1 MIRICEALDEG
12 NYRIARALFREY
24 ADSLGVDLDFQDF
37 ENEVRSLPGA
47 YAPPGGCILLAEMR
61 RGHGGCAALR
71 PLAGRICEMK
81 RLYVRSA
88 YRALGIGR
96 ALAEA
101 IIERARAAGYA
112 RMRLDTLA
120 TMHEAARLYASLGF
134 HEIAP
139 YRHNPLP
146 GARFFELAWEADEEH
161 GAAADMTAPT
171 LEAIAV
177 RWIEEVWQRGHA
189 RAIDDLRA
197 PEFVDHDPG
206 GRAPDREGFKLGVI
220 DLYAAFPD
228 FRAVV
233 EDVVVDAARGIVSVR
248 WSARGTH
255 AGPYLGIAPTGRC
268 IRFKGIEIIRI
279 VGGRIV
285 ERWGEWDGLDLIDQL
300 RGR

>member
-12 NYRIARALFREY
+12 SYRIARALFREY

-61 RGHGGCAALR
+61 RGHGGCVALR

-81 RLYVRSA
+81 RLYIRPA

-96 ALAEA
+96 ALAGA
-101 IIERARAAGYA
+101 IIERARAAGYS

-120 TMHEAARLYASLGF
+120 TMHEAMRLYESLGF
-134 HEIAP
+134 REIAA

-146 GARFFELAWEADEEH
+146 GARFFELAWEADEER
-161 GAAADMTAPT
+161 GAPADAATQT
-171 LEAIAV
+171 LAGIAI
-177 RWIEEVWQRGHA
+177 RWIEEIWQKGDA
-189 RAIDDLRA
+189 RAIDDLHA
-197 PEFVDHDPG
+197 PGFVDHDPG
-206 GRAPDREGFKLGVI
+206 RRAPDRDGFKRGVI

-228 FRAVV
+228 FHAVI
-233 EDVVVDAARGIVSVR
+233 EDIVVDAARGTVSVR
-248 WSARGTH
+248 WSALGTH
-255 AGPYLGIAPTGRC
+255 AGPYLEVAPTGRC

-279 VGGRIV
+279 VDGRIV
-285 ERWGEWDGLDLIDQL
+285 ERWGEWDGLDLLDQL
-300 RGR
+300 RGH